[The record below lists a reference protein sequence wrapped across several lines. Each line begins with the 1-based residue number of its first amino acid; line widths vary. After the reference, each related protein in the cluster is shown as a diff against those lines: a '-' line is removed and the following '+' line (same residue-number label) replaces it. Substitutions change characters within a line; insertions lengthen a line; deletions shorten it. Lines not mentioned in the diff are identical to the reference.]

1 MRVET
6 KKVTVMDNP
15 TVVFPRPRQITI
27 ENRERPRPHEGELLI
42 KTDVTL
48 ISMGTELTI
57 LSGQFPERSAWAN
70 YGRFPFLPGYS
81 NIGRVA
87 EVGAGLEKD
96 WIGRRV
102 ATRTPHA
109 RWVSAPARAAM
120 GVPPAVSDAEAA
132 LFAIAAIVM
141 NGIRRGKVVW
151 GETLVVFGLGV
162 LGQLAVRLGE
172 LAGASKV
179 FGVDVADSR
188 LELLPKSPA
197 VVGINP
203 RTDDLVKTVKERHHG
218 RLADVA
224 FEVTGDPTLI
234 PAEFEVL
241 RRQGRLVV
249 LSSPRGPTSIDFH
262 DLCNFPGFTIVGAHE
277 MTHPAAETL
286 ENPWTHRRHFELFF
300 DLVAAG
306 RLEAS
311 SLVRDNFSYLSA
323 AEVYS
328 HLLADRSRFM
338 AVTFDWNSK

>member
-1 MRVET
+1 
-6 KKVTVMDNP
+6 MDNP
-15 TVVFPRPRQITI
+15 TVVFPRPREVTV
-27 ENRERPRPHEGELLI
+27 ENRARPHPHEGELLI
-42 KTDVTL
+42 KTDLTL

-87 EVGAGLEKD
+87 EVGAGLD
-96 WIGRRV
+96 QNWIGKRV

-109 RWVSAPARAAM
+109 RWVTAPARAAM
-120 GVPPAVSDAEAA
+120 GLPPAVSDADAA

-151 GETLVVFGLGV
+151 GETVVVFGLGI
-162 LGQLAVRLGE
+162 LGQLAVRLGQ

-179 FGVDVADSR
+179 FGIDVADSR
-188 LELLPKSPA
+188 LELLPQSPA
-197 VVGINP
+197 VVGLNP
-203 RTDDLVKTVKERHHG
+203 RTADLVGTVKEHNHG

-234 PAEFEVL
+234 PGQFEVL
-241 RRQGRLVV
+241 RREGRLVV

-262 DLCNFPGFTIVGAHE
+262 DLCNFPGFAIVGAHE
-277 MTHPAAETL
+277 MTHPATETL

-300 DLVAAG
+300 DLLGAE
-306 RLEAS
+306 RLEVS
-311 SLVRDNFSYLSA
+311 SLVRNNFSYLRA

-328 HLLADRSRFM
+328 TLLADRSRFM
-338 AVTFDWNSK
+338 AVTFDWKSD